1 MYLGA
6 FCITPG
12 INGNVICFSLEKA
25 AIFPYDVSFNARR
38 CFFTTTGF
46 NNLST
51 RWGPFIETPDNV
63 TAPKI
68 YLMCTILFYRDLS
81 FIEFES

>member
-25 AIFPYDVSFNARR
+25 AIFPYDVSFNARG
-38 CFFTTTGF
+38 CFLPQLVLIICRPGGARLLKLPTT
-46 NNLST
+46 
-51 RWGPFIETPDNV
+51 
-63 TAPKI
+63 
-68 YLMCTILFYRDLS
+68 
-81 FIEFES
+81 